1 MQALRTGGTVV
12 LFGIRGSIEQME
24 ALRLGIED
32 NLDTLATLTL
42 HPTAGE
48 PEGSIVIRGIDNE
61 DLGED
66 ETAEFYRGWA
76 HGFMAGR

>member
-12 LFGIRGSIEQME
+12 LFGIRGSVDEME
-24 ALRLGIED
+24 ALRRGLED

-61 DLGED
+61 DLWED

-76 HGFMAGR
+76 HGFMARR